1 MCGICGIAR
10 SASSDHIDASA
21 LSKMRDVMT
30 YRGPDDAGTY
40 IGAGVGLAMRRLSI
54 IDLAGGH
61 QPMCNEDRTLWIVF
75 NGEIY
80 NYLELRQQHLTHGH
94 RFTSS
99 SDTEVILHLYE
110 QYGADCV
117 NYLNGMFAFAI
128 WNSRTEELFMARDRV
143 GVKSLYYT
151 VAGDTLL
158 FASEIK
164 SLLHY
169 PGVRAEPDLEA
180 MDEFLRYGYTQ
191 TPRTLF
197 SGILRVP
204 EGHVATWKRGAFTL
218 KQYWDVSFANGPRQ
232 SEAAYQEQLLDL
244 LRDSVRLRLRSDVP
258 VGVLLSGGIDSS
270 AVTGLLAQSVDKVQ
284 TFSIGFEQAAGCN
297 ELAFARKV
305 AHHFGTEHHETILS
319 ADAFLD
325 FIPTFVYHMDEPV
338 SDGASIPLYFVSA
351 LAARHVK
358 VVLSGEGADELFGGY
373 SIYRYMLLLEQYRRM
388 PAAARRPLD
397 SLLSRLPAVGAK
409 FRKYTALA
417 KLPLDQRYIGPRM
430 YDRAQPAALYAA
442 PLREALH
449 GRDTHQAHRALWS
462 RTGASW
468 PPLSRML
475 YVDTKSWLPNDL
487 LIKADRMTMAKSI
500 ELRVPFL
507 DYRLIEFAAGLPSN
521 LKIRGSETKYL
532 LKRAMERVLPH
543 DIIYRPKLG
552 FPTPL
557 HQLLRDTGGA
567 YVNDVLLG
575 PRAVNRGYFRRD
587 AVQRLVTEHQQ
598 QVEDH
603 HEILW
608 RLIVL
613 EEWHRR
619 FADRSAAASAP
630 VVRKDQVQAQPPP
643 RVGIG
648 G

>member
-10 SASSDHIDASA
+10 SAPSGYIDASA
-21 LSKMRDVMT
+21 LSRMREVLT

-40 IGAGVGLAMRRLSI
+40 IGAGIGLAIRRLSI
-54 IDLAGGH
+54 IDIAGGH

-80 NYLELRQQHLTHGH
+80 NYLELRQQHLGHGH
-94 RFTSS
+94 LFASN

-128 WNSRTEELFMARDRV
+128 WNSQTEELFLARDRV

-151 VAGDTLL
+151 IVGGTLL

-164 SLLHY
+164 SLLQY

-180 MDEFLRYGYTQ
+180 MDEFLRYGYTH

-197 SGILRVP
+197 TGILRVP
-204 EGHVATWKRGAFTL
+204 EGHVATWKRGTFTL
-218 KQYWDVSFANGPRQ
+218 NQYWDVSFASGPRK
-232 SEAAYQEQLLDL
+232 SEDALKEEFLDL

-270 AVTGLLAQSVDKVQ
+270 AVTGLLAESVPKLQ
-284 TFSIGFEQAAGCN
+284 TFSIGFEQAADCS
-297 ELAFARKV
+297 ELGFARQV
-305 AHHFGTEHHETILS
+305 ARQFGTDHHETILS
-319 ADAFLD
+319 ADTFLD

-351 LAARHVK
+351 LAAKHVK

-373 SIYRYMLLLEQYRRM
+373 SIYRYMLLLEQYRRI

-397 SLLSRLPAVGAK
+397 LLLGSLPSVGAK
-409 FRKYTALA
+409 FRKYTTLA
-417 KLPLDQRYIGPRM
+417 NLPLDQRYTGPRM
-430 YDRAQPAALYAA
+430 YDRAQPASLYSTA
-442 PLREALH
+442 LRETLQ
-449 GRDTHQAHRALWS
+449 GRDTQRAHRELWA
-462 RTGASW
+462 RTDASW
-468 PPLSRML
+468 HPLSRML

-507 DYRLIEFAAGLPSN
+507 DYRLIEFAARVRSR
-521 LKIRGSETKYL
+521 LKIRGSQTKYL
-532 LKRAMERVLPH
+532 LKRAMEGVLPH
-543 DIIYRPKLG
+543 EIIHRPKLG

-557 HQLLRDTGGA
+557 HQLLRDAGGA

-575 PRAVNRGYFRRD
+575 PSAVTRGYFRRE

-598 QVEDH
+598 KVDDH
-603 HEILW
+603 HDVLW

-613 EEWHRR
+613 EEWHRC
-619 FADRSAAASAP
+619 FVDQTAATAAS
-630 VVRKDQVQAQPPP
+630 VTVRTEQPQT
-643 RVGIG
+643 
-648 G
+648 